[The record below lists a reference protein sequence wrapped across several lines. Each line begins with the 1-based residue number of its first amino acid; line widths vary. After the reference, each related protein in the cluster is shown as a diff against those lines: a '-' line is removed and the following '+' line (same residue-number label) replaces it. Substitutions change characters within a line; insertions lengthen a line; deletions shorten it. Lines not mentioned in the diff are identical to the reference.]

1 MKSKCENHQNCMKMI
16 QAVLDG
22 SATEE
27 EMDHFKK
34 NIDVCLPCIEFYE
47 LEKSVKNAMQ
57 QKVEKKCCPQ
67 SIIVDIKSKIGFTVL
82 ILGLLLVKI
91 KLLHLIFNS

>member
-1 MKSKCENHQNCMKMI
+1 MKSKCENHHNCMKMI

-27 EMDHFKK
+27 EIDHFKK
-34 NIDVCLPCIEFYE
+34 NIDVCLPCLESYE
-47 LEKSVKNAMQ
+47 LEKSVKTAMQ
-57 QKVEKKCCPQ
+57 QKVEKKCCPTTTIA
-67 SIIVDIKSKIGFTVL
+67 SIKSKIGFTVV
-82 ILGLLLVKI
+82 ILGLLLIKI